1 MAASEPDF
9 SQPDFSQSGPTQ
21 SDPVDQPSA
30 AAAAPGV
37 LLEVA
42 GGRIASVRTGTEPPP
57 GAERLSGLVL
67 YGFANAHSHAFHR
80 ALRGRTGEYGG
91 SFWSWRRLMY
101 AAAERLT
108 PDSYRELAAAV
119 YAEMALAGV
128 TCVGEFHYLHHAPG
142 GRRYA
147 DPNAMGA
154 ALVAAAA
161 DAGIRITL
169 LDTLYLAGGL
179 GADGRHTPPEG
190 VQLRF
195 ADADL
200 DAWADRAASFRPE
213 GGHARAGAA
222 AHSVRAV
229 PADAL
234 AGFADL
240 YRESTIEW
248 PSPHIH
254 LSEQPAENEACRAA
268 YGRTPAAHLAE
279 AGLFT
284 DVHPVLV
291 HATHL
296 DPADVRLL
304 RERRADICLC
314 PTTERDLAD
323 GLPPLAELGMDRV
336 TLSLGSDGH
345 STIDMLAE
353 ARAAEMH
360 ERLRT
365 GRRGTVPALMLLD
378 ALHENGHAGALGWH
392 DAGWIGEGKRAD
404 LVVLDMDGVRTAG
417 FDPAQAA
424 EAAVFAATG
433 AEVRHVMADGRWI
446 VRDRVHTAMP
456 DAPARL
462 DAAIGRLL
470 G

>member
-1 MAASEPDF
+1 MVAPEPD
-9 SQPDFSQSGPTQ
+9 PD
-21 SDPVDQPSA
+21 DPPDA

-37 LLEVA
+37 LLEVS
-42 GGRIASVRTGTEPPP
+42 GGKITAVRTGTQPPP
-57 GAERLSGLVL
+57 GAERLDGLVL
-67 YGFANAHSHAFHR
+67 YGFANSHSHAFHR

-91 SFWSWRRLMY
+91 SFWSWRKLMY

-108 PDSYRELAAAV
+108 PDSYRNLAAAV

-179 GADGRHTPPEG
+179 GADGRHTPPQG

-200 DAWADRAASFRPE
+200 DAWADRVTSFRPE
-213 GGHARAGAA
+213 GGHARAGVA

-229 PADAL
+229 PAGAL
-234 AGFADL
+234 AGFAEL
-240 YRESTIEW
+240 YRESDIEW

-268 YGRTPAAHLAE
+268 YGRTPTAHLAE

-296 DPADVRLL
+296 EPADVRLL
-304 RERRADICLC
+304 REQQADICLC

-323 GLPPLAELGMDRV
+323 GLPPLAELGADRV

-365 GRRGTVPALMLLD
+365 GRRGTLPALLLLD
-378 ALHENGHAGALGWH
+378 ALHEHGHADALGWYD

-404 LVVLDMDGVRTAG
+404 LVVLDLDGVRTAG

-462 DAAIGRLL
+462 DAAIRELL